1 MNKKYILF
9 NNPATLLIII
19 GGIVI
24 LVIGVSVL
32 SSLWRG
38 NDFAVGFFIACI
50 SVILVNAVF
59 AFENKN
65 RYKSSENNIRKT
77 TK

>member
-1 MNKKYILF
+1 MNKKYIFF
-9 NNPATLLIII
+9 NNPATILVLI
-19 GGIVI
+19 GGIGV

-50 SVILVNAVF
+50 SVIMVNALI
-59 AFENKN
+59 ASENKN
-65 RYKSSENNIRKT
+65 SKNTARKT